1 MQCLKHASAIDI
13 PVFDKLIQLEIS
25 FGSYSWDLL
34 ANLLQ
39 RSHKLEVLM
48 INKVQRKNSKS
59 AGIYLYFKGT
69 LKPVKLYS
77 IESYSQKEVPYP
89 PPPSIP

>member
-13 PVFDKLIQLEIS
+13 PVFDKLIELEIS

-39 RSHKLEVLM
+39 RSHKLEVLT
-48 INKVQRKNSKS
+48 INKVC
-59 AGIYLYFKGT
+59 
-69 LKPVKLYS
+69 
-77 IESYSQKEVPYP
+77 
-89 PPPSIP
+89 